1 MKSLSKKIDE
11 RVRIQIRNQIG
22 LVLVEQVN
30 TNVRRQVTDL
40 IQIEIWGQVNNQVW
54 IRLSDRLHRQ
64 LSNPHK
70 QNRLL

>member
-64 LSNPHK
+64 LLNPHK
-70 QNRLL
+70 QNRLI